1 MEFKVNKKR
10 DIQHFFGQL
19 PVESLYTAGIAGEKF
34 LLGLKE
40 GKFLATYC
48 SDCDF
53 VFLPPKLYCEFCF
66 KEISEE
72 DWREIENKGILL
84 SYTFVH
90 IDSNGNKLENPIVVG
105 LIKMNKTDTT
115 FVHKLLDKVED
126 IEMGMKVEAVFV
138 SKERRR
144 GSINDIVGFRKI
156 T

>member
-10 DIQHFFGQL
+10 EIKHHFGQL

-40 GKFLATYC
+40 GKLLANYC

-66 KEISEE
+66 KEIPDE
-72 DWREIENKGILL
+72 DWQEVENKGILV

-90 IDSNGNKLENPIVVG
+90 VDSNGNKLENPIIVG
-105 LIKMNKTDTT
+105 AIKIANTDTT
-115 FVHKLLDKVED
+115 FIHKLLDKVED
-126 IEMGMKVEAVFV
+126 IEIGMLVEAVFAP
-138 SKERRR
+138 KERRR
-144 GSINDIVGFRKI
+144 GSINDIVGFRKVE
-156 T
+156 